1 MVQSLTIAGLKYV
14 CELTLTLLG
23 VDIPG
28 VDIPGVDIPGV
39 DIPGV
44 DIPGVDIL
52 RPTRK
57 VQAKKRYLTSV
68 L

>member
-39 DIPGV
+39 DI
-44 DIPGVDIL
+44 L